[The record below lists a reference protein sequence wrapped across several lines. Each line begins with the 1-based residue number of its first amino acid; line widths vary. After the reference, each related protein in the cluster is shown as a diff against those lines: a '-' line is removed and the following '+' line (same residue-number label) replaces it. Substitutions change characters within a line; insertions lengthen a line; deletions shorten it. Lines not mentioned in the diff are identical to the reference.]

1 MAIKSA
7 EVLQEKVLNEV
18 SKTVVGKADIVKFLL
33 IALITGGHVLLEGVP
48 GVAKTL
54 IAKTFAKSL
63 GLSFRRIQFTPDML
77 PSDITGTF
85 VYNPRT
91 QDFNFRE
98 GPVFANVILADEIN
112 RATPKTQSALL
123 EAMQESQVTVEG
135 FTKPLSDTFMVL
147 ATQNPVELHG
157 TYPLPEAQIDR
168 FMFRLIIELPEQD
181 EEVAMLKRGDV
192 TSILEK
198 VQAVI
203 SPLEIAAIRQEVT
216 KMVHVEEDLLRYIVS
231 IVSSTRNDRI
241 RVLLGGSPR
250 SSVQLLAASRC
261 LAAFNGRTYVT
272 PDDVKE
278 MAFPVLNHRLI
289 LNPEYAV
296 KSGAVTTL
304 FNYDKARAVILG
316 ALSSVEPPR

>member
-1 MAIKSA
+1 MGIKTA
-7 EVLQEKVLNEV
+7 AVLQEKVLKEI
-18 SKTVVGKADIVKFLL
+18 SKVIIGKADIVKFLL
-33 IALITGGHVLLEGVP
+33 VALVTDGHVLLEGVP

-54 IAKTFAKSL
+54 IAKTFAKCL
-63 GLSFRRIQFTPDML
+63 GFSFRRIQFTPDML

-85 VYNPRT
+85 VYNPKT

-135 FTKPLSDTFMVL
+135 FTKPLFDTFMVL
-147 ATQNPVELHG
+147 ATQNPIELHG
-157 TYPLPEAQIDR
+157 TYPLPEAQLDR
-168 FMFRLIIELPEQD
+168 FMFRLIIDLPEKD
-181 EEVAMLKRGDV
+181 EEIAILKGGDV
-192 TSILEK
+192 ISSLEK
-198 VQAVI
+198 VKAVI
-203 SPLEIAAIRQEVT
+203 SPLEIAGIRKEVT
-216 KMVHVEEDLLRYIVS
+216 KGIHVEEEMLRYIVS
-231 IVSSTRNDRI
+231 IVSSTRADRI

-296 KSGAVTTL
+296 KSGAVNAI
-304 FNYDKARAVILG
+304 FNYDNVRAVILG
-316 ALSSVEPPR
+316 ALSAVEPPR